1 VNPRKGDDLYSQAV
15 LSRLGRG
22 ADAARSI
29 ASIQEQLGW
38 TRRQVELALRALR
51 MEGWPIGSG
60 SRGVWI
66 ADAKEL
72 DATITSLHRRL
83 VSQYLTLRKQR
94 ELRAQMRARLIEQ
107 TTLFGDAA

>member
-1 VNPRKGDDLYSQAV
+1 MNDVAAQVVFAN
-15 LSRLGRG
+15 LGRG

-29 ASIQEQLGW
+29 ASIQDQLGW

-60 SRGVWI
+60 SSRGVWL

-72 DATITSLHRRL
+72 DTTIASLHRRL

-94 ELRAQMRARLIEQ
+94 ELRAQMRARLIQQ